1 MGWLRDWKRKRLLQ
15 KHAIDATLWRR
26 VTAALPFLAG
36 LPAGKEQR
44 LKEMAIVFL
53 AEKSLSPLHGVQLGD
68 ADRLSIAI
76 QACLPVLELGLQWY
90 DGWVGVLV
98 YPGEF
103 RVKHEEFDEDGVLH
117 EWEDELV
124 GESW

>member
-26 VTAALPFLAG
+26 VTTALPFLAG

-53 AEKSLSPLHGVQLGD
+53 AEKSLS
-68 ADRLSIAI
+68 A
-76 QACLPVLELGLQWY
+76 
-90 DGWVGVLV
+90 GWR
-98 YPGEF
+98 P
-103 RVKHEEFDEDGVLH
+103 
-117 EWEDELV
+117 
-124 GESW
+124 